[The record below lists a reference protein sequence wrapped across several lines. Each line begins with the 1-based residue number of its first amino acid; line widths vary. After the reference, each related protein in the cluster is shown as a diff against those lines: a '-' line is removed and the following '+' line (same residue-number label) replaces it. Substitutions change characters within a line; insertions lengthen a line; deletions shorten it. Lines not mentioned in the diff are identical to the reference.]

1 MKPKKFKTP
10 SLAALVLFLFSNIA
24 TVCFGQ
30 EPNTA
35 PPTIASLVRVSFPLT
50 ANVDEAIRRD
60 IAAVIEKSKTE
71 RPIVILEFADAKSKE
86 TTPQEMEAG
95 AQADKAV
102 GRGTSFETALGL
114 ARWLT
119 SPQANRAK
127 CIAYLPQSIE
137 GHAVLIALA
146 CEEIAAAPTA
156 AMGRA
161 AIDEAHLDK
170 MVTQSYFEI
179 NQRRQALP
187 DAAIQAMLDP
197 NVKLIQ
203 VDRTDGGT
211 EFVTAEGLEALRQEG
226 KVSSE
231 NEVNVPGQLTVFQAS
246 QMRRWRWISHL
257 VDEPSELQSVLKLSR
272 PPVDAGI
279 PAGPWK
285 PVVLELKGRVNTRNA
300 NQFLRA
306 LEEATRKQK
315 ANLVF
320 VNVDSPGGDLAES
333 LRISHALT
341 DLESREVHTVAF
353 VENEARGDAAL
364 VAMGCDEVWMS
375 ENAVLGGS
383 GEATIRPQEVIEL
396 SQSFEELAQRSGRD
410 PVEFYGAICPELRIF
425 EFTDEGG
432 NKRVAAV
439 ELAKNADKWTKGDAI
454 NTEEGLPVKRL
465 EELNWIQGQELNLAA
480 VAKRFDISELPD
492 VKRGSKIELFVQ
504 RIAAQ
509 AWLPPLLLFL
519 AFVFFTAEM
528 NSPGIGVLGFA
539 SALCFV
545 AFFWIRF
552 LSGTVEWL
560 EILLFVGGFFA
571 LAIELFVFP
580 GFGIFG
586 FGGILMLGTGVV
598 LASQTFILPTNN
610 YQLNQMAWNS
620 VQLASII
627 VGIGTGLYFIRKHL
641 NHLPVFRRLT
651 LSPAGGADLQAL
663 EEREAV
669 VHWEHYRGKAGVTV
683 TRCNPAGKAR
693 IGDDVVNVISDGIMI
708 DEDVPV
714 RVIEVRGN
722 TVLIEPIE

>member
-1 MKPKKFKTP
+1 MK
-10 SLAALVLFLFSNIA
+10 S
-24 TVCFGQ
+24 
-30 EPNTA
+30 
-35 PPTIASLVRVSFPLT
+35 PTIKLHTTALLIAFLLTTVASQCFAQAPDADTPPSAFLVRVSFPLT
-50 ANVDEAIRRD
+50 TNVDEAVRRD
-60 IAAVIEKSKTE
+60 MAAVIENSKTE
-71 RPIVILEFADAKSKE
+71 RPIVILEFVGDKSAE
-86 TTPQEMEAG
+86 TSPEQIAAG
-95 AQADKAV
+95 ANQMI
-102 GRGTSFETALGL
+102 GRGTSFERALGL

-137 GHAVLIALA
+137 GHAVLVALA
-146 CEEIAAAPTA
+146 CEEIAAASTVE
-156 AMGRA
+156 MGRA
-161 AIDEAHLDK
+161 AIDELNLDK
-170 MVTQSYFEI
+170 MVTQAYFEI

-187 DAAIQAMLDP
+187 EAAIQSMLDP
-197 NVKLIQ
+197 NIKLIR
-203 VDRTDGGT
+203 VDRVDGGT
-211 EFVTAEGLEALRQEG
+211 EFVTDEGLEKLRQEG

-231 NEVNVPGQLTVFQAS
+231 NEVNVPGQLTVFQAA

-257 VDEPSELQSVLKLSR
+257 VDDPKELQSVLKLAR
-272 PPVDAGI
+272 PPIDAGI
-279 PAGPWK
+279 PAGPWI
-285 PVVLELKGRVNTRNA
+285 PVVLELKGRIHSRSA

-315 ANLVF
+315 ANLVL
-320 VNVDSPGGDLAES
+320 VVVDSPGGDLTES
-333 LRISHALT
+333 MRIAHALT
-341 DLESREVHTVAF
+341 DMESRDVHTVAF
-353 VENEARGDAAL
+353 IENEARGDAAL

-375 ENAVLGGS
+375 ENSVLGGS
-383 GEATIRPQEVIEL
+383 GEATIRRQEVIDL
-396 SQSFEELAQRSGRD
+396 APSFEQLAERSGRD
-410 PVEFYGAICPELRIF
+410 PVEFYGTICPELSIF
-425 EFTDEGG
+425 EFTDENGHE
-432 NKRVAAV
+432 RVGAV
-439 ELAKNADKWTKGDAI
+439 ELVRNGDKWIKGARLE
-454 NTEEGLPVKRL
+454 TEEGVSVKKL
-465 EELNWIQGQELNLAA
+465 EELKWVRGQEPNLQA
-480 VAKRFDISELPD
+480 VAKRFDIDELPE
-492 VKRGSKIELFVQ
+492 VKRGSKVELFVQ

-519 AFVFFTAEM
+519 AFMFFTAEM
-528 NSPGIGVLGFA
+528 NTPGVGVLGFA
-539 SALCFV
+539 SALCFL

-627 VGIGTGLYFIRKHL
+627 VGIGTGIYFIRKHL

-663 EEREAV
+663 EQREAV
-669 VHWEHYRGKAGVTV
+669 VHWEHYRGKAGITV

-693 IGDDVVNVISDGIMI
+693 IGDDIVNVISDGIMI
-708 DEDVPV
+708 DEQTPV

-722 TVLIEPIE
+722 TVLIEPID